1 MSRKVN
7 LYKKHRYHRHTKK
20 IPQFGGDGDK
30 YKINM
35 TTDPKEMIDF
45 LSKQITDVTVDEVN
59 QKKVT
64 KVAVPKSYKTVF
76 EGILEF
82 QKNELI
88 GYDFKKTG
96 ICVRRCDYEL
106 TTPMGENF
114 DSTKEYFDPP
124 NVIPPPVE
132 YRTEI
137 TIPADK
143 LNTLKYAAKKYKLDV
158 KNAADGKSLPSLNSS
173 DFKILESQ
181 LEVTDTGRSRY
192 TLKNVPVNLQ
202 QDLEYKLKSVDLK
215 VNIQKLSQS
224 DISVE
229 TTSAGFNVLQTF
241 ATDNQLI
248 ISTQKEGLPFEQII
262 EKALKNPTEAP
273 QPYDDDKFNE
283 LYKTLVEDNEK
294 MKVGGVPLIKKPTEL
309 KDKLPLYNLL
319 LKINSIVP
327 PDDNKGTTSLLTRRT
342 YVATFFITIAE
353 LQKNPKS
360 DLTPAVLN
368 NTPAA
373 KFFKKLYDVEKPE
386 GLLDAAGRLIPIIS
400 TIRDYYTGKHTV
412 SFDSK
417 AIGEEA
423 LKKQRKDIDVGI
435 DNEFAIMSA
444 FIGTKSQQVATKTAL
459 LAGTATGLWAIVSKI
474 QQNPELSSMIM
485 ASVAGIAGPQAAI
498 TGAVIIGAAL
508 SYFIYLKIQDKYAK
522 YYILIRTMNEYMIV
536 LNKIDRLVRL
546 SVRISGRYNFDVNLK
561 EIEAQLKVLFK
572 RFDKML
578 SEDDVSQLEKKMYN
592 ATTVPDFGAAAAQ
605 AEATAEEAANKAMST
620 EKAGAGDT
628 AANGSDKPQGGGG
641 LGDFIFKFTFDV
653 EMWNQKLNDDVVK
666 LNLYFTTAMTE
677 FSMILNVIQMGLLTS
692 DASGDKTML
701 KTTNELIKNSTEYR
715 KMVIGILLNDILK
728 LKVDYSYCNRGGG
741 PGGMTKTTDEG
752 VCMDI
757 ENMGVDA
764 VGNRRS
770 RFKEKLHGLME
781 HLVEVLNS
789 NSCPYP
795 EEIKRRIKKAVV
807 LPYIEM
813 INKATPAT
821 GPKNPFYLTDSAKI
835 EDQAVADA
843 KQNAISKLNV
853 TAQDPSAT
861 TAGGGWFGKSKDIK
875 PSAERDKEIIA
886 ELKDRAY
893 DFVSHKELTEFL
905 IAVDKF
911 VKAENEPSVKEKE
924 EAKQV
929 ANEMFSDGTLT
940 KSVSYEMAKQ
950 QPELDAVN
958 AKNQKYKSWSEAF
971 ITGPWAEE
979 EAKKKAQAEA
989 AQASLTEEAA
999 ADTSEGGRRL
1009 TRKRILNLKKNH
1021 HHHRRVSRTRAP
1033 FKSAAAAL
1041 AAFRRG

>member
-1 MSRKVN
+1 M
-7 LYKKHRYHRHTKK
+7 
-20 IPQFGGDGDK
+20 
-30 YKINM
+30 
-35 TTDPKEMIDF
+35 
-45 LSKQITDVTVDEVN
+45 
-59 QKKVT
+59 
-64 KVAVPKSYKTVF
+64 
-76 EGILEF
+76 EGTQL
-82 QKNELI
+82 
-88 GYDFKKTG
+88 
-96 ICVRRCDYEL
+96 
-106 TTPMGENF
+106 
-114 DSTKEYFDPP
+114 
-124 NVIPPPVE
+124 
-132 YRTEI
+132 
-137 TIPADK
+137 
-143 LNTLKYAAKKYKLDV
+143 V
-158 KNAADGKSLPSLNSS
+158 K
-173 DFKILESQ
+173 F
-181 LEVTDTGRSRY
+181 
-192 TLKNVPVNLQ
+192 
-202 QDLEYKLKSVDLK
+202 
-215 VNIQKLSQS
+215 
-224 DISVE
+224 
-229 TTSAGFNVLQTF
+229 
-241 ATDNQLI
+241 
-248 ISTQKEGLPFEQII
+248 I
-262 EKALKNPTEAP
+262 ER
-273 QPYDDDKFNE
+273 
-283 LYKTLVEDNEK
+283 
-294 MKVGGVPLIKKPTEL
+294 
-309 KDKLPLYNLL
+309 LYN
-319 LKINSIVP
+319 
-327 PDDNKGTTSLLTRRT
+327 
-342 YVATFFITIAE
+342 A
-353 LQKNPKS
+353 
-360 DLTPAVLN
+360 
-368 NTPAA
+368 
-373 KFFKKLYDVEKPE
+373 EKPE
-386 GLLDAAGRLIPIIS
+386 GLLVAAGRLIPFIS
-400 TIRDYYTGKHTV
+400 TLRDYYTGKHTV

-417 AIGEEA
+417 AAGEEA
-423 LKKQRKDIDVGI
+423 LKKQRKDIDIGI

-444 FIGTKSQQVATKTAL
+444 FIGTKSQKASTKAAL
-459 LAGTATGLWAIVSKI
+459 LAGTATGLWALVSKI

-578 SEDDVSQLEKKMYN
+578 SEDDVSKIEKTMYN

-692 DASGDKTML
+692 DNSTDKTML
-701 KTTNELIKNSTEYR
+701 KTTNELIKSSTEYR

-728 LKVDYSYCNRGGG
+728 LKVEYSYCNRGGG

-789 NSCPYP
+789 PTCPYP
-795 EEIKRRIKKAVV
+795 DEIKLRIKEAVV

-843 KQNAISKLNV
+843 KQNAISKLDV
-853 TAQDPSAT
+853 KAQRPPLN
-861 TAGGGWFGKSKDIK
+861 GGGWLFGKSIDTK
-875 PSAERDKEIIA
+875 PSEERDKKIIA

-893 DFVSHKELTEFL
+893 DFVSHEKLTEFL

-911 VKAENEPSVKEKE
+911 VKAENDPSPTEKKEAKAVATEVADSVKDVVIQQNKE
-924 EAKQV
+924 
-929 ANEMFSDGTLT
+929 D
-940 KSVSYEMAKQ
+940 
-950 QPELDAVN
+950 
-958 AKNQKYKSWSEAF
+958 
-971 ITGPWAEE
+971 
-979 EAKKKAQAEA
+979 
-989 AQASLTEEAA
+989 AA
-999 ADTSEGGRRL
+999 AAAAAATENVAQRQQQQQQENVGGRRL
-1009 TRKRILNLKKNH
+1009 TRKKRRAIKKKVRQTKAVKKSHNAKAVMKGKLLKK
-1021 HHHRRVSRTRAP
+1021 
-1033 FKSAAAAL
+1033 
-1041 AAFRRG
+1041 

>member
-35 TTDPKEMIDF
+35 TTDPKEVIDF
-45 LSKQITDVTVDEVN
+45 LSKQITDVTVDEVS

-64 KVAVPKSYKTVF
+64 KVTVPKSYKTVF

-82 QKNELI
+82 QKNNLI

-96 ICVRRCDYEL
+96 ICVIRCDYEL
-106 TTPMGENF
+106 TTPMGEKF
-114 DSTKEYFDPP
+114 DSTKQYFDPP

-181 LEVTDTGRSRY
+181 IETTDTARSKY
-192 TLKNVPVNLQ
+192 TLKHVPKDTVDTLN
-202 QDLEYKLKSVDLK
+202 YKLKTTDLK
-215 VNIQKLSQS
+215 VKLNYDDFTLS
-224 DISVE
+224 IE
-229 TTSAGFNVLQTF
+229 TTSDGFGELEKFVSDTLKLTTKKKTYILENVTDEQIKTIRSQLNSVDSNVIIDVVQVEPNNNISIETTSDGFEELKKFANTNELTVTVKLTCVLENVQSKEQIERIRSQLNSVDPNVKLNQLVNLSIETTSEGFKVLKTF
-241 ATDNQLI
+241 ATEKNLN
-248 ISTQKEGLPFEQII
+248 TPTKEEEVSRPFENVI
-262 EKALKNPTEAP
+262 EEGLKNPNVKE
-273 QPYDDDKFNE
+273 QEKPYDDVKFNE

-444 FIGTKSQQVATKTAL
+444 FIGTKSQKVATKTAL

-605 AEATAEEAANKAMST
+605 AEATAEEAADKAMST
-620 EKAGAGDT
+620 EKADAGGT
-628 AANGSDKPQGGGG
+628 ANGSTQDKPQGGGG

-692 DASGDKTML
+692 DDSGDKTML

-715 KMVIGILLNDILK
+715 KMVIGILLND
-728 LKVDYSYCNRGGG
+728 RG
-741 PGGMTKTTDEG
+741 
-752 VCMDI
+752 
-757 ENMGVDA
+757 
-764 VGNRRS
+764 
-770 RFKEKLHGLME
+770 
-781 HLVEVLNS
+781 
-789 NSCPYP
+789 
-795 EEIKRRIKKAVV
+795 
-807 LPYIEM
+807 
-813 INKATPAT
+813 
-821 GPKNPFYLTDSAKI
+821 
-835 EDQAVADA
+835 
-843 KQNAISKLNV
+843 
-853 TAQDPSAT
+853 
-861 TAGGGWFGKSKDIK
+861 
-875 PSAERDKEIIA
+875 
-886 ELKDRAY
+886 
-893 DFVSHKELTEFL
+893 
-905 IAVDKF
+905 
-911 VKAENEPSVKEKE
+911 
-924 EAKQV
+924 
-929 ANEMFSDGTLT
+929 
-940 KSVSYEMAKQ
+940 
-950 QPELDAVN
+950 
-958 AKNQKYKSWSEAF
+958 
-971 ITGPWAEE
+971 
-979 EAKKKAQAEA
+979 
-989 AQASLTEEAA
+989 
-999 ADTSEGGRRL
+999 
-1009 TRKRILNLKKNH
+1009 RK
-1021 HHHRRVSRTRAP
+1021 
-1033 FKSAAAAL
+1033 
-1041 AAFRRG
+1041 